1 MLVIF
6 VSVLAGTCLF
16 LVPFFLGIMRPPTW
30 RVYSGDG
37 HMYIFN
43 YINNIFKARATHVM
57 HHFSASRYMDLRS
70 ASRSMSLHLSALAAL
85 SCTTSAQV
93 ATWPSMHHFSASRY
107 MALHSANRFMSIQ
120 FIVSACRSC
129 STSLAVA
136 PVASRTWFPYSSARS
151 VLANMYTWHKAFS
164 LTCAIT
170 WRKRS
175 R

>member
-1 MLVIF
+1 MDLQWNEPLNNLDILVILVIVCVVTVVTAVRKWSYGLVMLVIF

-70 ASRSMSLHLSALAAL
+70 ASRSMSLHLSALVAL

-93 ATWPSMHHFSASRY
+93 ATWPSTAPIASCRFNSLSAL
-107 MALHSANRFMSIQ
+107 AAHAPLHS
-120 FIVSACRSC
+120 
-129 STSLAVA
+129 L
-136 PVASRTWFPYSSARS
+136 
-151 VLANMYTWHKAFS
+151 
-164 LTCAIT
+164 
-170 WRKRS
+170 
-175 R
+175 